1 MVKFAA
7 VICSVFSLFITSC
20 MPSHERDV
28 EIQNEL
34 ERIWALSDRNLDSAV
49 MECKS
54 LEGIVYTSSEYT
66 RMKYDLLNIR
76 LRYKCSIPISSADS
90 IKKITSYMEK
100 HGTGKDRMR
109 AYYYMGGILEDL
121 YDSPRAVEYTL
132 KSLEY
137 KDSPQSCD
145 SIIAQKCYSLL
156 SEIYRKQRNT
166 QEAISM
172 ALAGLK
178 LAEQTG
184 MAKCWYT
191 MDVATSYNMAEEYE
205 KGMEYY
211 NKAYELLLT
220 EKKQSSNLQLIAEMM
235 HVYAHQEDFK
245 KVNTLTAIIE
255 GIPEHKQLSSYY
267 YAKGVISSAKD
278 LPEDSTIM
286 YFQKAVEV
294 ASDIRQKLPS
304 LSYLIDIYNG
314 KEDYRKSAIYA
325 WQYKRGVQE
334 LHKMEQQEWTR
345 SAKGMYEYQKEM
357 RREEILGRQIL
368 SMKLWGISMTCAL
381 VCAVSVIV
389 TLYFRHKKNLLE
401 ANMDKEQKLSE
412 LQDALIA
419 KNKEIEDRE
428 KELQILNQHSQKIEE
443 DLLRQRTQTKVLM
456 RISRLNQAR
465 EDIGQVVQDL
475 EKIALHGRSM
485 NDEEWKK
492 LRDSVDA
499 QFPTFATSVAENIPR
514 MKEVLLRT
522 CYLMKIGMSNQQIEI
537 LTNSAHQTVWNRV
550 RKINKHL
557 GQIGH

>member
-1 MVKFAA
+1 MQY
-7 VICSVFSLFITSC
+7 
-20 MPSHERDV
+20 SHF
-28 EIQNEL
+28 L
-34 ERIWALSDRNLDSAV
+34 
-49 MECKS
+49 C
-54 LEGIVYTSSEYT
+54 
-66 RMKYDLLNIR
+66 R
-76 LRYKCSIPISSADS
+76 LHKEDYLI
-90 IKKITSYMEK
+90 YGE

-121 YDSPRAVEYTL
+121 YDSPRAVEYAL

-211 NKAYELLLT
+211 DKAYELLLT

-235 HVYAHQEDFK
+235 HVYAHQGDFK

-345 SAKGMYEYQKEM
+345 SAKVIYEYQKEM
-357 RREEILGRQIL
+357 RREEVLGRQIL

-428 KELQILNQHSQKIEE
+428 KELQILNQHSQEIEE
-443 DLLRQRTQTKVLM
+443 DLLKQRTQTKVLM

-475 EKIALHGRSM
+475 EKIALKGRSM